1 MEAKHVT
8 SQEKLYEHEESEES
22 NESSYSSD
30 INSEEEHLDRED
42 DTQCKND
49 VVNTEPTTSISS
61 LENSEARQKELEEEI
76 RFLKKKNASMEK
88 VINSN
93 SVFLVRTKGTVNMTS
108 LHKTN

>member
-1 MEAKHVT
+1 M
-8 SQEKLYEHEESEES
+8 
-22 NESSYSSD
+22 
-30 INSEEEHLDRED
+30 DRED

-49 VVNTEPTTSISS
+49 EVNTKPTTSISS

-93 SVFLVRTKGTVNMTS
+93 SGFFW
-108 LHKTN
+108 